1 MINAPQSLTADFAAN
16 PNWLGLK
23 MPAKL
28 GTTLN
33 RQKPILVD
41 KNCSTSMY
49 SKQGIC
55 P

>member
-1 MINAPQSLTADFAAN
+1 MINAPQSLTAYSAAKT
-16 PNWLGLK
+16 NWLGLL
-23 MPAKL
+23 MPVKL
-28 GTTLN
+28 GITLN